1 MGIPEETKDLMLEKM
16 KDVLKQLNDL
26 IVDYE
31 IALKVARAAE
41 HDETGIE

>member
-1 MGIPEETKDLMLEKM
+1 MGISEETKDSALEKM

-31 IALKVARAAE
+31 IALKVAKAAE
-41 HDETGIE
+41 HDEAG